1 MAFAHLHV
9 HTEYSLLDGS
19 NKIKEYVSRVKELGM
34 DSAAITDHGVMYGV
48 IDFYRAAKAA
58 GINPVIGCEVYVAP
72 NSRFDKELTGGEDR
86 YYHLVLLAENNTGYA
101 NLMKIVSKGFTEG
114 YYYKPRVDMEVLN
127 RYHEGLIALSA
138 CLAGEV
144 QRNITK
150 KLPEE
155 ARKAARKYEACFGRG
170 NFFLELQDHGYPE
183 QRLVNTELLKMSRE
197 LDIPLVATNDV
208 HYTCEGD
215 ADSHDILLCLQT
227 NKKLADEDRMRY
239 EGGQYFVKSEE
250 EMKGLFP
257 YAWEAVENT
266 QRIADRCHVEIEFG
280 VTKLPRYEVPEG
292 YDSWGYLNKLCDD
305 GLKERYGD
313 GERPAGNTGQTLRE
327 RIDYELSVI
336 RKMGYVDY
344 FLIVWDFINYAR
356 NNGIPVGPGR
366 GSAAGSMVA
375 YCLKITNIEPIRYSL
390 LFERFLNPE
399 RVSMPDID
407 VDFCYN
413 RRQEM
418 IDYVGEKYGTDKVVQ
433 IVTFGTL
440 AAKGVIRDV
449 GRVMD
454 LPYALVDSIARMIP
468 GELNITIDKALEKNG
483 EFKKLYQEDE
493 QIRRLI
499 DMCRRLEGLPRHS
512 SMHAA
517 GVVICPEAADEFV
530 PLSRGSDGSIT
541 TQFTMTT
548 LEELG
553 LLKMDFLGLRTLT
566 VIHDTVKFVKESTG
580 KEIDIDN
587 LDFDDPKVYEYL
599 SAGRTDGIFQ
609 LESGGMKNLMKELRP
624 RTLEDIIDGISLY
637 RPGPMDSIPKY
648 ISGRSDRSSI
658 VYACSQL
665 EPILSPTY
673 GCIIYQEQVMQIVRD
688 LGGYTMGRSDLVR
701 RAMSKKKHSVM
712 EKERVNFIYGNEAEG
727 VPGCISRGIEEQVA
741 NGIFDDMID
750 FAEYAFNKSH
760 GAGYAVV
767 AYQTAY
773 LKYYYPVEFMAALMT
788 SVIDNTKKVS
798 EYIQTC
804 RSMGITL
811 LPPDINQGQSGF
823 SVRGDSI
830 RYALTA
836 IKGVGRPAIDS
847 IVKERRER
855 GLFTNLQDFI
865 TRMADK
871 DVNKRAVENFIKAG
885 ALDGL
890 GGTRKQFMSVYVQ
903 IMDHIAKDKRNN
915 LAGQISLFDIAEES
929 QKEEFDI
936 RMPDVGEY
944 PAEMRLAFEKEV
956 LGIYI
961 SGHPL
966 QSDQALL
973 EKHIT
978 NTTSDFALDE
988 EEKKVRVAD
997 QASVIVGGMI
1007 ADKNIKYTKNDKVMA
1022 FLNLE
1027 DLVGNVEVVVFPRD
1041 YEQYGSLLMEDA
1053 RIFIRGRA
1061 NVEEEKDGKIIC
1073 EQIVSFDEARKSGN
1087 GPIFRGR
1094 YGRFGGNGFQ
1104 GRGDS
1109 YGGNGS
1115 DGGNVSYGRENSGQ
1129 NGQAGREAPVVSG
1142 RRTVPAGIW
1151 IQFSDAAD
1159 YFAREQELL
1168 SAIADSDGNDDVV
1181 IYLKDSRSYKLLPPN
1196 RRVKADRELEELLGG
1211 KFGRENVKIR

>member
-327 RIDYELSVI
+327 RLDYELSVI

-413 RRQEM
+413 RRQEV

-804 RSMGITL
+804 RSMGIAL

-1073 EQIVSFDEARKSGN
+1073 EQIVSFDEARKAGN

-1104 GRGDS
+1104 GRGNS
-1109 YGGNGS
+1109 YGGNGF
-1115 DGGNVSYGRENSGQ
+1115 DGGNGSYGRENSGQ

-1151 IQFSDAAD
+1151 VQFSDAAD